1 MDKNILKIYG
11 LTGAY
16 CKFMGITKMPKF
28 KVKTF
33 KGGNASAYISYQNNS
48 QIFNIEE
55 NYINVLKQNALPLIY
70 HEFTHIVDNESFLPE
85 VSAKTKIPF
94 IKMLSEYRAIQVQ
107 MKISMNFEIYNEDK
121 KFSFDDKTHDWFE
134 EKTVK
139 EDIVY
144 KTEDFVATKKNLLSK
159 KENNYTY
166 FLVLHCVYYQ
176 SMCDF
181 WKEYCINEVQHLLK
195 EDIINTLFGLE
206 FDIFHHMLSK
216 IDNKDI
222 NYFKLLLSSQNKMVG
237 YFGLYEDE
245 IIKTLS
251 V

>member
-1 MDKNILKIYG
+1 MHLRIL
-11 LTGAY
+11 
-16 CKFMGITKMPKF
+16 
-28 KVKTF
+28 
-33 KGGNASAYISYQNNS
+33 
-48 QIFNIEE
+48 
-55 NYINVLKQNALPLIY
+55 
-70 HEFTHIVDNESFLPE
+70 
-85 VSAKTKIPF
+85 
-94 IKMLSEYRAIQVQ
+94 
-107 MKISMNFEIYNEDK
+107 
-121 KFSFDDKTHDWFE
+121 
-134 EKTVK
+134 
-139 EDIVY
+139 Y
-144 KTEDFVATKKNLLSK
+144 KTEDFVATIKNLLSK

-206 FDIFHHMLSK
+206 FDIFDRMLSK

>member
-107 MKISMNFEIYNEDK
+107 MKISMNFETYNEDK
-121 KFSFDDKTHDWFE
+121 KFSFD
-134 EKTVK
+134 
-139 EDIVY
+139 
-144 KTEDFVATKKNLLSK
+144 
-159 KENNYTY
+159 
-166 FLVLHCVYYQ
+166 
-176 SMCDF
+176 
-181 WKEYCINEVQHLLK
+181 
-195 EDIINTLFGLE
+195 
-206 FDIFHHMLSK
+206 
-216 IDNKDI
+216 
-222 NYFKLLLSSQNKMVG
+222 LSSG
-237 YFGLYEDE
+237 YASDKANSLFNAPVMAFDASNSSLMLPAVF
-245 IIKTLS
+245 ILFLASITSLKVFSSCLA
-251 V
+251 